1 MCFGH
6 SEWAGCA
13 PSRIWRKEHRMK
25 EYQAEQIRNVGLFS
39 HGGAGK
45 TSLAEAMLFQSGAI
59 TRLGKVEEGTTTTD
73 YDPDEIKRHIS
84 VSTALAPC
92 EWRDH
97 KVNVLDTPGYA
108 DFIGEV
114 VQAMRVVDGAVIV
127 VDAVSGLE
135 VGTETAWQEA
145 EKNGVPRIFFV
156 NKMERENANFDAV
169 LQSLRTRFGKGVVPL
184 QIPVG
189 SQQNFKGI
197 VDLLTMTVKTD
208 DKSPAQEIPAEL
220 RDEAQAQR
228 DALIETVV
236 ELDDELINK
245 YLEGEEISN
254 EELQRVLRG
263 GVKARSLFPVL
274 CGSALANKAVSDLLD
289 AIVDYIP
296 SPMEVTVRT
305 TDGELP
311 VQALIDKGQLS
322 ALVWKT
328 VSDPYVGRL
337 NYFRVYSG
345 TLQSDSHIWN
355 PNRAREERIGQ
366 LYMLTGKRQDPV
378 PRVTTGDMG
387 AVAKLQE
394 TSTGDTITTK
404 ENPVQLA
411 GIVFPEPVFS
421 AAISPKTKAD
431 LDKLGPAL
439 TRMTEE
445 DPTLRVEKNTETGDT
460 LMSGMGESHIDI
472 AVERMKR
479 KFGVDVNIAEPKVAY
494 RETITASAKAQGRY
508 KKQTGGHGM
517 FGDTW
522 LELEPLP
529 RGSDFVFEDR
539 IVGGAVPKNFIPAV
553 EKGVREAMQ
562 EGVLAGFPMVDVKA
576 ILYDG
581 SYHPVDSNEMS
592 FKIAASMGF
601 KKAAM
606 DAKPVLLEP
615 VVEMAITVPDAY
627 TGDIIGDL
635 NGKRAQVLGMTPE
648 DGFTTIQ
655 AKAPYAEVRRYATDL
670 RSITGARGKFTT
682 KFAGYEEVPAHVA
695 QQVIAEAKKEKE
707 QEK

>member
-1 MCFGH
+1 
-6 SEWAGCA
+6 
-13 PSRIWRKEHRMK
+13 MK

-59 TRLGKVEEGTTTTD
+59 SRLGKVEEGSTTTD
-73 YDPDEIKRHIS
+73 FDPDEIKRHIS

-92 EWRDH
+92 EWQGH
-97 KVNVLDTPGYA
+97 KVNILDTPGYA
-108 DFIGEV
+108 DFVGEV
-114 VQAMRVVDGAVIV
+114 VQTMRVVDGAVILL
-127 VDAVSGLE
+127 DAVSGLE

-145 EKNGVPRIFFV
+145 ERNGVPRMFFI
-156 NKMERENANFDAV
+156 NKMERENANFDTS
-169 LQSLRTRFGKGVVPL
+169 LQGLRTRFGKAVVPL

-189 SQQNFKGI
+189 SQASFKGI
-197 VDLLTMTVKTD
+197 VDLLSMTVLTEEKGA
-208 DKSPAQEIPAEL
+208 PQEIPAEL
-220 RDEAQAQR
+220 RDVAQSHR
-228 DALIETVV
+228 DSLVETVV

-245 YLEGEEISN
+245 YLEGEEISV
-254 EELQRVLRG
+254 EELRRALAV
-263 GVKARSLFPVL
+263 GVKSKAVFPVL
-274 CGSALANKAVSDLLD
+274 CGSALANRAVSQLLD
-289 AIVDYIP
+289 ALVAYMP
-296 SPMEVTVRT
+296 SPLDATVRT
-305 TDGELP
+305 EDGEMP
-311 VQALIDKGQLS
+311 VKQLADKGQLA

-345 TLQSDSHIWN
+345 TVQSDSHFWN
-355 PNRAREERIGQ
+355 PNRGREERIGQ
-366 LYMLTGKRQDPV
+366 LYMLMGKRQDPV
-378 PRVTTGDMG
+378 PKIAQGDIG

-394 TSTGDTITTK
+394 TSTGDTMTTK
-404 ENPVQLA
+404 ENGVQLVA
-411 GIVFPEPVFS
+411 IQFPDPVFS

-431 LDKLGPAL
+431 LDKLGSAL

-445 DPTLRVEKNTETGDT
+445 DPTIRVEKNAATGDM

-472 AVERMKR
+472 TAERMKR
-479 KFGVDVNIAEPKVAY
+479 KFGVDVNIDMPKVAY

-529 RGSDFVFEDR
+529 RDSGFQFEDKV
-539 IVGGAVPKNFIPAV
+539 VGGSVPKNFIPAV
-553 EKGVREAMQ
+553 EKGVRESLQ
-562 EGVLAGFPMVDVKA
+562 DGVLAGFPMVDIKA
-576 ILYDG
+576 RLYDG

-601 KKAAM
+601 KKAAA
-606 DAKPVLLEP
+606 DARPVLLEP
-615 VVEMAITVPDAY
+615 VVEMAITVPDSY

-635 NGKRAQVLGMTPE
+635 NGKRAQVLGMIPE
-648 DGFTTIQ
+648 DGFTTVQ
-655 AKAPYAEVRRYATDL
+655 ARAPYAEVRRYATDL
-670 RSITGARGKFTT
+670 RSITAARGKFTM
-682 KFAGYEEVPAHVA
+682 KPAGYEEVPAHVA
-695 QQVIAEAKKEKE
+695 QQVISEAKKEKE